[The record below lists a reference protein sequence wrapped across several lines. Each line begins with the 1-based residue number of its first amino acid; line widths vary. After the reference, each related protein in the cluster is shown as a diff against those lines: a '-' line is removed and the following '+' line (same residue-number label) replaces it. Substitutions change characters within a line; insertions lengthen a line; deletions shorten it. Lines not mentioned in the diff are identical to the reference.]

1 MKRDVAGFTLIEL
14 MIVVAI
20 IAILLVITI
29 PAYQDYT
36 IRTRVSEGLFLG
48 TVAKLAATEHRVSEG
63 EWPVDNAAAGYQSP
77 STRFVQGIEIIDE
90 NVLITLTNDPA
101 LGGAGG
107 GLITLTGQALAGVG
121 NGAPVEW
128 SCSSAIPA
136 KWLPSECR
144 P

>member
-1 MKRDVAGFTLIEL
+1 MKHHAAGFTLIEL

-20 IAILLVITI
+20 IAILLVIAI
-29 PAYQDYT
+29 PAYQDFT
-36 IRTRVSEGLFLG
+36 IRTRVSEGLNLG
-48 TVAKLAATEHRVSEG
+48 TVAKLMVTEHRMSEG
-63 EWPVDNAAAGYQSP
+63 EWPLDNAAAGYESP
-77 STRFVQGIEIIDE
+77 TTRFVQGIQIDGE
-90 NVLITLTNDPA
+90 NVEITLTNDPA

>member
-1 MKRDVAGFTLIEL
+1 MKRQAAGFTLIEL

-20 IAILLVITI
+20 IAILLVIAI

-36 IRTRVSEGLFLG
+36 IRTRVSEGLYLG
-48 TVAKLAATEHRVSEG
+48 TVAKLASTEHRMSEG
-63 EWPVDNAAAGYQSP
+63 AWPVDNAAAGYDSP
-77 STRFVQGIEIIDE
+77 TTRFVQSVQIINE
-90 NVLITLTNDPA
+90 NVQITLTNDPA

-136 KWLPSECR
+136 RWLPSECR